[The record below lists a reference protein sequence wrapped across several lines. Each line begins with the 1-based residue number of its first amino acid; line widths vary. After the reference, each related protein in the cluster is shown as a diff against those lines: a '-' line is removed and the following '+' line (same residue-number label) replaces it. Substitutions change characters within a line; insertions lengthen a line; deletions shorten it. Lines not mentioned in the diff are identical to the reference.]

1 MSALSTFGKNR
12 EGAAAVEFGF
22 TAPMFM
28 LLIWVMIESG
38 LALWTQFGLQN
49 GVEAAA
55 RCATVDSVTCPDA
68 AAIQAYA
75 ASNTLGMTIPASAF
89 SYSVIGCGDKV
100 SANYPYT
107 FFTRYLGVPGITL
120 KAFSCYPDPRRAL
133 TAMGG

>member
-1 MSALSTFGKNR
+1 MSALSNFGKNR

-75 ASNTLGMTIPASAF
+75 ASNTLGMTIPVSAF

-100 SANYPYT
+100 SASYSYA
-107 FFTRYLGVPGITL
+107 FFTRYLGVPGVTL

-133 TAMGG
+133 SSMH